1 MHFGVLK
8 LHFTRSEIR
17 GEFVC
22 GPAGGG
28 KNDVQCTL
36 GSVVDHF
43 TVPAGRDHGHR
54 RPLHSRLFDRHF
66 EGLDICLSSDEEFA

>member
-8 LHFTRSEIR
+8 LHFTRSGIR

-28 KNDVQCTL
+28 KNDIQCTL
-36 GSVVDHF
+36 GGLVDRF
-43 TVPAGRDHGHR
+43 TVLARPENRSHR
-54 RPLHSRLFDRHF
+54 TFHSRLFDRHIA
-66 EGLDICLSSDEEFA
+66 GLDICLSSDEEFA